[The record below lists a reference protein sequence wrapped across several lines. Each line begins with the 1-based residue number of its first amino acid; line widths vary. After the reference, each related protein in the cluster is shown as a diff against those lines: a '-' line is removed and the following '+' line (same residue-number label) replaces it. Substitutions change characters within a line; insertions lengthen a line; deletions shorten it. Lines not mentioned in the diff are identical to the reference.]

1 MSGPGSPRRGL
12 VGGIARFLATGLVV
26 LPLSLTVYLAAVAL
40 GVDALAARVLSYAV
54 GTVLVAVL
62 HRRWTF
68 RTAGVR
74 GALGWTA
81 LLYAATSAV
90 VVVTH
95 GVALALL
102 PAVVAAPAI
111 AVTAWVVSQG
121 VGTAITFLVLR
132 GAVFRRPQC

>member
-1 MSGPGSPRRGL
+1 MSGRGSSRRGL
-12 VGGIARFLATGLVV
+12 VSGVARFLGTGLVV
-26 LPLSLTVYLAAVAL
+26 LPLSLGLYLGAVAL
-40 GVDALAARVLSYAV
+40 GVDPLAARVLSSVV
-54 GTVLVAVL
+54 GTALVALL

-81 LLYAATSAV
+81 LLYVATSAV

-95 GVALALL
+95 GIALALL
-102 PAVVAAPAI
+102 PVVVAAPVI
-111 AVTAWVVSQG
+111 AVAAWVVSQG

-132 GAVFRRPQC
+132 GAVFR